1 MILNKNLFV
10 KKDNMR
16 ISKKVFQL
24 IFILCLIST
33 LFSQTGNKS
42 KTVGKIG
49 SKTYSYDE
57 YDSQLKNYF
66 DYWSKQGT
74 KLTKEKEKELNNQYW
89 EELIARSIYDAE
101 IKRRKINPT
110 EQQLIDFVSANPPQ
124 AIKNIKD
131 LQTNAKFDKEK
142 FKKAVTTNP
151 EFKKNVLDF
160 VREQYKYDRL
170 FASIKAEAKIDQDS
184 IYKAWKNK
192 NTNATGKLIH
202 FNIAKFAKLPVEEQE
217 ISAYYQE
224 NYETFKRE
232 PSRKYKYIKI
242 SNLPSIED
250 SLMAKTKV
258 DSLYNELMKGADF
271 AQMAALHSEDPG
283 SGQKGGELGYFGK
296 GRMVKEFE
304 DACWSTQ
311 VGQISA
317 PVKTRF
323 GWHIIKVIDKRM
335 NEKNE
340 AEVSAAH
347 ILVKFTASKK
357 TMMSNELKANQIFET
372 AKNKGIMTAAT
383 EFAMQI
389 AESEEFQETSKF
401 VPGIGNY
408 PEVYQ
413 FAFKNSVGTLYNQLV
428 VNPRSNEKIV
438 LEVSDSLGVH
448 YAKLEDEK
456 ENIIRLIQRKKKLNA
471 EIEYANAFVTKY
483 QPAQYLE
490 MAAQDSLAIIDF
502 AEVTVDGSIP
512 KVGVVKELN
521 QSMLNTEKGK
531 FTPVIKNDKAV
542 YMALVENKNI
552 ATEALWT
559 KVKTKEIKEAKE
571 KLQTNHLNLWYANQ
585 KKKITVEDKR
595 KDIYGL

>member
-1 MILNKNLFV
+1 
-10 KKDNMR
+10 MR

-33 LFSQTGNKS
+33 LFSQTASKS

-49 SKTYSYDE
+49 SKTYSFEE

-74 KLTKEKEKELNNQYW
+74 KLTKDKEKELNNQYW

-101 IKRRKINPT
+101 IKRRKISPT
-110 EQQLIDFVSANPPQ
+110 DQQLIDFVSANPPQ
-124 AIKNIKD
+124 AIKSIKD

-170 FASIKAEAKIDQDS
+170 FAAIKAEAKVNQDS

-202 FNIAKFAKLPVEEQE
+202 FNIAKFAKLPVQDQE
-217 ISAYYQE
+217 ISEYYQT

-242 SNLPSIED
+242 SNNPSLED
-250 SLMAKTKV
+250 SLMAKTKA
-258 DSLYNELMKGADF
+258 DSIYQELTKGADF
-271 AQMAALHSEDPG
+271 AKLATMYSDDPG
-283 SGQKGGELGYFGK
+283 SGQKGGDLGFFGK
-296 GRMVKEFE
+296 NRMVKEFE
-304 DACWSTQ
+304 DACWSTP
-311 VGQISA
+311 VGQIAA
-317 PVKTRF
+317 PIKTRF
-323 GWHIIKVIDKRM
+323 GWHIIKVINKRV

-340 AEVSAAH
+340 EEVNAAH

-357 TMMSNELKANQIFET
+357 TMVSNELKANQIFET
-372 AKNKGIMTAAT
+372 AKSKGIMTAAT
-383 EFAMQI
+383 EFGIQI
-389 AESEEFQETSKF
+389 AESEEFQESSKY
-401 VPGIGNY
+401 VPGIGNF
-408 PEVYQ
+408 PEVLQ
-413 FAFKNSVGTLYNQLV
+413 FAFKNSVGTLYQQLV
-428 VNPRSNEKIV
+428 TNPRNNEKLV
-438 LEVSDSLGVH
+438 LEISDSLGVH

-471 EIEYANAFVTKY
+471 EIEYANNFITKY

-490 MAAQDSLAIIDF
+490 MAKQDSLAIIDF
-502 AEVTVDGSIP
+502 SEITADAPIP

-531 FTPVIKNDKAV
+531 FTPLITNDKSA
-542 YMALVENKNI
+542 YIALVENKNI
-552 ATEALWT
+552 ATEAQWT
-559 KVKTKEIKEAKE
+559 KVKTKELKAAKE
-571 KLQTNHLNLWYANQ
+571 TLQTNHLNLWYANQ

-595 KDIYGL
+595 KDFYGL